1 LLSGTGSAVVLFQS
15 KRRKEKKIFL
25 FEVCIALLYR
35 IAFSPRGKSLDALS
49 ASLPRHDGRKAA
61 AVAWRRHCRG
71 PDLPGDCRM
80 TSPLEQKH
88 KLKIAGPV
96 IVTANR
102 LGDGAVVYRTADGL
116 WSTQLREAAVVTT
129 APAATDL
136 LAAAVADD
144 ISAVGAYVAPVRHDA
159 VGHPQPANLR
169 ESIRLA
175 GPTFAL
181 PTFALPAAAAGAAN
195 H

>member
-1 LLSGTGSAVVLFQS
+1 
-15 KRRKEKKIFL
+15 
-25 FEVCIALLYR
+25 
-35 IAFSPRGKSLDALS
+35 
-49 ASLPRHDGRKAA
+49 
-61 AVAWRRHCRG
+61 
-71 PDLPGDCRM
+71 M

-102 LGDGAVVYRTADGL
+102 LGDGAVVYLTADGR
-116 WSTQLREAAVVTT
+116 WSTHLREAAVVTT

-144 ISAVGAYVAPVRHDA
+144 ISAVGAYVAPVRHGAD
-159 VGHPQPANLR
+159 GDPQPGNLR

-175 GPTFAL
+175 GPTFSL
-181 PTFALPAAAAGAAN
+181 PASALPAPAAGPPAAR